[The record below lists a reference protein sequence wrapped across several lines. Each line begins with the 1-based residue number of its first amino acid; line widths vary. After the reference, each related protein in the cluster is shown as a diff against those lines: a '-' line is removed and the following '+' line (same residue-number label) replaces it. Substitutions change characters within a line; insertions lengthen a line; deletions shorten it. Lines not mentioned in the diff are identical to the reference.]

1 MEGRNRE
8 LEKKLLEERNL
19 RELAES
25 KASQMKKKLAEMK
38 RLLAMFTSNPDENNN
53 ILQSPS
59 KASSNRAF
67 SSCDNFKAILDE
79 DDAENN
85 KTHRKT
91 TSLLCFDEAN
101 RLRSNS
107 SAGADSSISP
117 PTLPQV
123 TVKPA
128 VKVVTKEKPFIRPP
142 LPTSAATNATK
153 PRKES
158 HDSSSS
164 AFHDLCV
171 MENAP
176 VKLVTTISENFPEHD
191 TTSSL
196 ESLTNNAHKVTS
208 KTQQPTCGTL
218 CDALSAFDPMAKS
231 TTDKLEADNLEQT
244 VFSCA
249 DPFEEL
255 ACRKNAE
262 QLYFETN

>member
-19 RELAES
+19 REHAES
-25 KASQMKKKLAEMK
+25 KTSQMKKKMVEMK
-38 RLLAMFTSNPDENNN
+38 RLLAMFTSNPEENNN

-91 TSLLCFDEAN
+91 TSLFGMDEAD
-101 RLRSNS
+101 RLRSTS
-107 SAGADSSISP
+107 SGGADSSISP

-128 VKVVTKEKPFIRPP
+128 VKVVTKEKLFIRPP
-142 LPTSAATNATK
+142 LPTSATTNATK

-158 HDSSSS
+158 HDSTSS

-176 VKLVTTISENFPEHD
+176 AKLVAADNFTEHD

-218 CDALSAFDPMAKS
+218 SDALSAFDPMAKS

-244 VFSCA
+244 VITCA

-262 QLYFETN
+262 QLYFETK